1 MKAAV
6 IVSVV
11 VMFLLPSGH
20 CKMQVA
26 SNHEVHSKQWL
37 QFMSARARGI
47 EKRQVVQIGTCTSE
61 EFVEHLSAAGYPQDC
76 ASDLQR
82 ATSDAVNSLGQISA
96 ESSLGQI
103 SAESFLN
110 YTSAV
115 TAVNEIYC
123 RPECGNPLITANN
136 QCGLPELS
144 DSLRQVCSR
153 NEDGDL
159 CYERFGNILTD
170 EIQVQFNCN
179 GTSSCTASCQG
190 ALRAIS
196 GNSGCCL
203 NAFNNTL
210 SRAAIASAN
219 MIYGSIMNITSSIVH
234 YDLWYRCNVTTP
246 GFCSLESS
254 TLAESST
261 RATSTLAESS
271 TLATS
276 RPTSSAVILNFTK
289 VLILLTSVVMVA
301 LL

>member
-11 VMFLLPSGH
+11 IMFLLPSGH

-26 SNHEVHSKQWL
+26 SNHEVHSKQWT

-47 EKRQVVQIGTCTSE
+47 EKRQILRNGTCTFE
-61 EFVEHLSAAGYPQDC
+61 EFLERLSAAGYPLDC
-76 ASDLQR
+76 ASELQR
-82 ATSDAVNSLGQISA
+82 ATSDALNSLGQISA
-96 ESSLGQI
+96 ENL
-103 SAESFLN
+103 LN
-110 YTSAV
+110 HTSAL
-115 TAVNEIYC
+115 TAINEILC
-123 RPECGNPLITANN
+123 RPECGNPYITTYN
-136 QCGLPELS
+136 QCGLPEIS
-144 DSLRQVCSR
+144 DSLRQECTR

-159 CYERFGNILTD
+159 CYERLGNILTD
-170 EIQVQFNCN
+170 EIQVRSNCIGN
-179 GTSSCTASCQG
+179 SSCPASCQG

-196 GNSGCCL
+196 RNSGCCL
-203 NAFNNTL
+203 NAFNHTV
-210 SRAAIASAN
+210 SRAAIASFN
-219 MIYGSIMNITSSIVH
+219 MIYGAIVNVTSSIVH

-246 GFCSLESS
+246 AFCSLESS

-261 RATSTLAESS
+261 P
-271 TLATS
+271 ATS

>member
-26 SNHEVHSKQWL
+26 SNHEVHSKRWP

-47 EKRQVVQIGTCTSE
+47 EKRQAVLGTCTSE
-61 EFVEHLSAAGYPQDC
+61 ELERLSAAIGYPRDC
-76 ASDLQR
+76 ASELQR
-82 ATSDAVNSLGQISA
+82 ATSDAVNSLSQISA
-96 ESSLGQI
+96 ESLLNRA
-103 SAESFLN
+103 SAL
-110 YTSAV
+110 
-115 TAVNEIYC
+115 TAINEILC
-123 RPECGNPLITANN
+123 RPECGNPLVTTFN

-144 DSLRQVCSR
+144 GSLRQFCTR

-159 CYERFGNILTD
+159 CYERLGNILTD
-170 EIQVQFNCN
+170 EIQVQSTCI
-179 GTSSCTASCQG
+179 GSSSCPARCQD

-196 GNSGCCL
+196 RNSGCCL
-203 NAFNNTL
+203 NAFNNTV
-210 SRAAIASAN
+210 SRAAIANFN
-219 MIYGSIMNITSSIVH
+219 MIYGAIVNVTSSIVH

-246 GFCSLESS
+246 AFCSLESS

-261 RATSTLAESS
+261 LPTSTI
-271 TLATS
+271 
-276 RPTSSAVILNFTK
+276 SAVITK
-289 VLILLTSVVMVA
+289 VLILLTLVVMVA